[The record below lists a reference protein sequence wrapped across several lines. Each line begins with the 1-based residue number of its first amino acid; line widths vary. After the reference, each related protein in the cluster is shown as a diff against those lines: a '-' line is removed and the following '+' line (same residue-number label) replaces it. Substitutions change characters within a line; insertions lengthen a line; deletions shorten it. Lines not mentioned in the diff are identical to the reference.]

1 MGRRV
6 HPRRSL
12 TLPALLVLCLCLP
25 VGCRD
30 KGAQLAAPPGV
41 PTIRVRLLENQ
52 SSVVVAA
59 SEAMGFAET
68 PGVNPRTVNVPKKTD
83 VPVLRTPAG
92 WRIGQTDVQSPEL
105 TLQPLGEGGHLSIN
119 GKPYRGNCRLVPV
132 GQENRFDVVNDVDLE
147 GYLKGVLA
155 KELLHDWHE
164 EAYRAQAIIAR
175 TYALYEL
182 KTAGASRHWDVFPNT
197 NSQVYG
203 GISGESGLS
212 RSATDDT
219 MGVVVAFGPTGQE
232 KIFKAY
238 FSSCC
243 GGITQSNADAF
254 GEFPIPPLTEQ
265 NFGNRCNASP
275 RFNWG
280 PVVISKEELTRR
292 LRRWGANRGRAEK
305 NMSTVA
311 KVDIAHA
318 NRFGRPV
325 RFTVTDSRDQRYS
338 LGGTELRYA
347 VNSSSGGSGITLPS
361 SFVTPAD
368 DGTNIRFVDGHG
380 FGHGVGM
387 CQYCAQA
394 QAEAGDPH
402 EKIVLS
408 AYPGAVLARAY

>member
-1 MGRRV
+1 MGPWV

-12 TLPALLVLCLCLP
+12 ALPALLLLLLCLP

-52 SSVVVAA
+52 TNVVIAA
-59 SEAMGFAET
+59 SEAVGFTEN
-68 PGVNPRTVNVPKKTD
+68 PGVSPRPLNVPKKTD
-83 VPVLRTPAG
+83 VPVLRTASG
-92 WRIGQTDVQSPEL
+92 WRVGQTDVQAPEL
-105 TLQPLGEGGHLSIN
+105 TLLPLGDGGHLSIN

-132 GQENRFDVVNDVDLE
+132 GPDNRFDVVNDVDLE

-155 KELLHDWHE
+155 KELWKTWHE
-164 EAYRAQAIIAR
+164 ETFRAQAIIAR
-175 TYALYEL
+175 TYALYEM
-182 KTAGASRHWDVFPNT
+182 KTSGLSRHWDVYSNT
-197 NSQVYG
+197 NSQMYG
-203 GISGESGLS
+203 GITGESSIS

-219 MGVVVAFGPTGQE
+219 IGVVVAFGPVGQE

-254 GEFPIPPLTEQ
+254 GEFPQPPLMEQ

-305 NMSTVA
+305 NMATVA
-311 KVDIAHA
+311 RVDIAHA

-325 RFTVTDSRDQRYS
+325 RFTVTDTRGQRYS
-338 LGGTELRYA
+338 LGGTELRHA
-347 VNSSSGGSGITLPS
+347 VNSSSGTSGIALPS

-368 DGTNIRFVDGHG
+368 DDLNIRFVDGHG

-394 QAEAGDPH
+394 QAEAGEPH

-408 AYPGAVLARAY
+408 A